1 MSKSVAKAYDIIRR
15 AVLSGAFVPGDRMK
29 EEQLVKLCGVS
40 RTPVRDAIKQ
50 LAAENYLVMKANH
63 GAQVAKWSAQ
73 EIEDIFNLRALS
85 ECMAAR
91 RAADH
96 ITHEQLEILR
106 EQYTV
111 IDAMLKV
118 GGDLEIELFLEAN
131 KIFHGT
137 ILDATQSNVIKQIV
151 FKLVSPPIVY
161 KTVMQYS
168 RQDIESSNEGHREL
182 IEALAAGN
190 GERCEEIM
198 RAHLSTALARFKEVS
213 L

>member
-1 MSKSVAKAYDIIRR
+1 MSKSVAKAYEVIRR

-50 LAAENYLVMKANH
+50 LAAENYLVMKTNH

-73 EIEDIFNLRALS
+73 EIEDIFKLRALS

-96 ITHEQLEILR
+96 ITSEQIEILR
-106 EQYTV
+106 EQYAI
-111 IDAMLKV
+111 IDEMLKT
-118 GGDLEIELFLEAN
+118 GGDLDIELFLEAN
-131 KIFHGT
+131 KIFHNT
-137 ILDATQSNVIKQIV
+137 ILDATHSNVIKQAV

-161 KTVMQYS
+161 KTAMQYS

-182 IEALAAGN
+182 VEALEAGN

-198 RAHLSTALARFKEVS
+198 RTHLFTALARFKEVS